1 MITTAEEDDN
11 FSEIGSVMSKQ
22 RVKVKRIS
30 AHDNPKFWSVPVAK
44 LLATA
49 EKELDEVNKKLG
61 TYNELKKRQQ
71 AIEANVNQLRMFM
84 KEAKPKPLASI
95 PERNGKKR
103 KIEVQLKESD
113 DEEDLASSDEEKG
126 SDDDE

>member
-11 FSEIGSVMSKQ
+11 FSVSDSVMSKQ
-22 RVKVKRIS
+22 RVKVKRIA
-30 AHDNPKFWSVPVAK
+30 AHDNPKFWSVPVSK

-49 EKELDEVNKKLG
+49 EKELDDVNKKLA
-61 TYNELKKRQQ
+61 TYNELKRRQQ

-84 KEAKPKPLASI
+84 KEAKPKPMSSI
-95 PERNGKKR
+95 PEGNGKKR
-103 KIEVQLKESD
+103 KIAVQS

-126 SDDDE
+126 SDDEEE